1 MQKMTPGYS
10 LLQFSLRLSPVLD
23 CNAERTAVSVTAMGK
38 CVQAVMTAAERYSM
52 HRRAGHVQFM
62 SAR

>member
-23 CNAERTAVSVTAMGK
+23 CNGFCHLLYIFCEYSKKVGK
-38 CVQAVMTAAERYSM
+38 YD
-52 HRRAGHVQFM
+52 GNF
-62 SAR
+62 